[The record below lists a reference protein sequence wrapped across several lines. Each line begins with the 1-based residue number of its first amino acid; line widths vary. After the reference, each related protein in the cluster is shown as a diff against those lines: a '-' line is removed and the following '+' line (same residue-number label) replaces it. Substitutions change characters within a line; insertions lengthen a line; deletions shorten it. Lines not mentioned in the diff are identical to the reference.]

1 MKKYRIRWGAIT
13 HLYAI
18 LHLLRMATADVGCDY
33 VHIITGQDYPI
44 ASVGDFE
51 ARCDGHIF
59 MAYQPLEACPDYIKD
74 RYRRFSVFYMMLSGP
89 PFSGSIH
96 KHLDRLS
103 LWGQS
108 RLGIYRHEIPPF
120 RMLYKG
126 IVWMSFPTAAGRK
139 LLVDPLAQTF
149 LKSIRTT
156 YLAEEIFFHSYFLN
170 SDLAS
175 QVVNS
180 DLRYTD
186 WRFRNGSVPAYL
198 DESDVEPAFACR
210 ALFARKVSTDISQA
224 FVSRVD
230 ETLSRIER
238 HLRE

>member
-1 MKKYRIRWGAIT
+1 
-13 HLYAI
+13 
-18 LHLLRMATADVGCDY
+18 MATADVGCDY

-103 LWGQS
+103 LSGQS